1 MKKSRFTDSQIMDAL
16 KRVES
21 GLSVPDLCRELGIS
35 TATFYKWRSKY
46 GGMDVS
52 LIARMKELEAENA
65 RLRKMYVEEK
75 IKAEIVAEAL
85 AKKGL
90 RPSCRRE
97 MAMHAVCSRGVSIR
111 LACEAFGISQACYR
125 YVGRR
130 SAENDEIANWLLRLT
145 DNHRN
150 WGFGLCFL
158 YLRNVK
164 GFGWNHKR
172 VYRIYCELE
181 LNLRIKPRKRL
192 VRQVPEPLAV
202 PSAVNQVWSMDFMH
216 DQLADGRS
224 IRLFNVIDDFNR
236 EALGIEID
244 FSLPSERVIRA
255 LRQIIGWRGRPKAI
269 RCDNGPE
276 YLSAAIIE
284 WARQY
289 GIRLDY
295 IQPGKP
301 QQNAYVERFNRTVR
315 YEWLSQYHWEDL
327 DHVQRFAT
335 DWMWTYNHDRP
346 NMALGGFTP
355 KQRLAMAA

>member
-1 MKKSRFTDSQIMDAL
+1 MKKSRFTDSQIVEAL
-16 KRVES
+16 KRLEA
-21 GLSVPDLCRELGIS
+21 GLAVLDLCRELGIS

-52 LIARMKELEAENA
+52 LMARMKELEVENA
-65 RLRKMYVEEK
+65 RLRKMVVEEK
-75 IKAEIVAEAL
+75 IKAEIVSEAL

-90 RPSCRRE
+90 RPSRRRE
-97 MAMHAVCSRGVSIR
+97 MALHAVSSRGISIR
-111 LACEAFGISQACYR
+111 LACEAFGISQSCYR
-125 YVGRR
+125 YVGLRN
-130 SAENDEIANWLLRLT
+130 AENEEIANWLLRLI

-172 VYRIYCELE
+172 VYRIYRELE

-192 VRQVPEPLAV
+192 VRQVPEPLSV
-202 PSAVNQVWSMDFMH
+202 PTAVNQFWSMDFMH
-216 DQLADGRS
+216 DPLTDGRS

-244 FSLPSERVIRA
+244 FSLPSQRVIRA
-255 LRQIIGWRGRPKAI
+255 LRQIISWRGRPKAI
-269 RCDNGPE
+269 RCDNRPE
-276 YLSAAIIE
+276 YLSATITE

-289 GIRLDY
+289 GIKLDY

-301 QQNAYVERFNRTVR
+301 QHNAYVERFNRTVR
-315 YEWLSQYHWEDL
+315 YEWLSQYHWKDL
-327 DHVQRFAT
+327 EHVQRFAT
-335 DWMWTYNHDRP
+335 DWMWTDNHDRP
-346 NMALGGFTP
+346 NMALGGLTP